1 MSLVGNRR
9 SLQQSKREI
18 TDTTKSGW
26 QPFPRE
32 CFECE
37 MRAMR
42 LNKKVVL
49 ITGGNGASGQTVVPA
64 FVQAGARVISA
75 VRRSSPSQAEG
86 WVEIEVDVT
95 DEEDVQRLVGEVIR
109 KEGRIDALIN
119 LVGGFALG
127 RVIETDA
134 SLWQRML
141 TLNLTSAFLL
151 SKMVMPSMLE
161 RRSGRIVHVAA
172 RAVLEP
178 FPGAAAY
185 IVSKSGLVA
194 LIRVLAMELTGSGVT
209 VNGILPAT
217 IDTPTNR
224 RSMPDADPSKWVR
237 PESLDQALI
246 FLVSDEADQIS
257 GAVMPIGS

>member
-1 MSLVGNRR
+1 
-9 SLQQSKREI
+9 
-18 TDTTKSGW
+18 
-26 QPFPRE
+26 
-32 CFECE
+32 
-37 MRAMR
+37 MR

-49 ITGGNGASGQTVVPA
+49 ITGGSGALGQTVVPA
-64 FVQAGARVISA
+64 FVQAGARVVSA
-75 VRRSSPSQAEG
+75 VRRSSANQAKDQ
-86 WVEIEVDVT
+86 VEIEVDVT
-95 DEEDVQRLVGEVIR
+95 NEEDVQQLVGEVIR

-151 SKMVMPSMLE
+151 SKAVLPHMQQ
-161 RRSGRIVHVAA
+161 RRTGRIVHVAA
-172 RAVLEP
+172 RAAMEP

-217 IDTPTNR
+217 VDTPANR
-224 RSMPDADPSKWVR
+224 RSMPDTDPSKWVR
-237 PESLDQALI
+237 PESLAQALI
-246 FLVSDEADQIS
+246 FLASDEADQIS
-257 GAVMPIGS
+257 GAVMPVGA